1 MYGALLSGYRE
12 AANILRAARRRAKNV
27 YSPEKMDINVEVKV
41 GVNSEVKDT
50 VKDSCIDLDDLFR
63 SPDAAFGGFSVL
75 HDPSTSEPDSVSL
88 LRVGIGARKLGS
100 GSLFLYGLIMRKH
113 VVVLAAIEGDEQR
126 LSTMYRDF
134 GTKLVGLDSLG
145 DAGESLISRIKAAA
159 RK

>member
-1 MYGALLSGYRE
+1 
-12 AANILRAARRRAKNV
+12 
-27 YSPEKMDINVEVKV
+27 MDVNGEVRDI
-41 GVNSEVKDT
+41 VKDD
-50 VKDSCIDLDDLFR
+50 KIDLDDLFR
-63 SPDAAFGGFSVL
+63 APDAAFGGFSVL

-100 GSLFLYGLIMRKH
+100 GSLFLYGLITRKN
-113 VVVLAAIEGDEQR
+113 VAELVAIEGDEQR

-159 RK
+159 GK

>member
-1 MYGALLSGYRE
+1 MVKSKTPLKIAAL
-12 AANILRAARRRAKNV
+12 IWTI
-27 YSPEKMDINVEVKV
+27 YSVLLM
-41 GVNSEVKDT
+41 
-50 VKDSCIDLDDLFR
+50 LL
-63 SPDAAFGGFSVL
+63 FGGFSVL
-75 HDPSTSEPDSVSL
+75 HDPSTFEPDSVSL

>member
-1 MYGALLSGYRE
+1 
-12 AANILRAARRRAKNV
+12 
-27 YSPEKMDINVEVKV
+27 
-41 GVNSEVKDT
+41 
-50 VKDSCIDLDDLFR
+50 
-63 SPDAAFGGFSVL
+63 
-75 HDPSTSEPDSVSL
+75 
-88 LRVGIGARKLGS
+88 
-100 GSLFLYGLIMRKH
+100 MRKH